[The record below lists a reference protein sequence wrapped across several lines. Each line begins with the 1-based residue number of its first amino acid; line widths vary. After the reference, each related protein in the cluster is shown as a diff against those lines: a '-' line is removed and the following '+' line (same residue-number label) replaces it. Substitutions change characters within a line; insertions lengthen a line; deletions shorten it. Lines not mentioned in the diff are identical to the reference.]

1 MFVEHKMRF
10 IKVSFWAAAVAVG
23 IASATVGVLAHH
35 SAAVAFD
42 SDKPVK
48 LTGTVTKI
56 EWANPHTIF
65 YMDVRAD
72 DGKVANWGLELPSPN
87 QLMRAGWMPNSM
99 KIGDSV
105 TVEGIHARDGSN
117 HAMANTVTMVSTG
130 KRLFSGQAEEP

>member
-1 MFVEHKMRF
+1 MRS
-10 IKVSFWAAAVAVG
+10 IKVTLWVAAVGAWLVSGAVP
-23 IASATVGVLAHH
+23 ALAHH

-56 EWANPHTIF
+56 EWANPHTLF
-65 YMDVRAD
+65 YMDVRAA

-99 KIGDSV
+99 KIGDVV
-105 TVEGIHARDGSN
+105 TVHGLHARDGSN
-117 HAMANTVTMVSTG
+117 HAMATTVVLASTG
-130 KRLFSGQAEEP
+130 KQLFSGKAEEP